1 MRVVLVLVVFVLPQ
15 TLEPQRHS
23 LELELLLQDAQA
35 LQRLT
40 VVYLDGLVH
49 KGWSHQFFVRGD
61 GSLVL
66 QAYPERPIAVTDI
79 PTCRAQVDQE
89 VVRNLVRLII
99 KKHFFE
105 LPEKLFLFVY
115 ASQVNEELELHTIV
129 IDDGQ
134 AETRR
139 TFGIGEFNGKKETIP
154 ADFLAVED
162 EMKRLRDS
170 VFPPGAK
177 PCHFAPAINF

>member
-1 MRVVLVLVVFVLPQ
+1 MRVVLVLLVFVLPQ

-23 LELELLLQDAQA
+23 LDLEPLLQDPET

-49 KGWSHQFFVRGD
+49 KGWIHRFFVRGD

-66 QAYPERPIAVTDI
+66 QAYPERPLAVTDI
-79 PTCRAQVDQE
+79 PTCRAQVGQE
-89 VVRNLVRLII
+89 VVRDLVRLII
-99 KKHFFE
+99 KRHFFE
-105 LPEKLFLFVY
+105 LPERLFLFVY
-115 ASQVNEELELHTIV
+115 AAQASEELELHTIV

-134 AETRR
+134 ANTRR
-139 TFGIGEFNGKKETIP
+139 TFGIGKFDGKKETIP
-154 ADFLAVED
+154 ADFLAIED

>member
-1 MRVVLVLVVFVLPQ
+1 
-15 TLEPQRHS
+15 
-23 LELELLLQDAQA
+23 
-35 LQRLT
+35 
-40 VVYLDGLVH
+40 
-49 KGWSHQFFVRGD
+49 
-61 GSLVL
+61 
-66 QAYPERPIAVTDI
+66 
-79 PTCRAQVDQE
+79 

-99 KKHFFE
+99 KRHFFE
-105 LPEKLFLFVY
+105 LAERLFLFVY

-139 TFGIGEFNGKKETIP
+139 TFGIGKFNGEKETIP
-154 ADFLAVED
+154 ADFSVVED

-177 PCHFAPAINF
+177 FCHFAPPINF

>member
-1 MRVVLVLVVFVLPQ
+1 
-15 TLEPQRHS
+15 
-23 LELELLLQDAQA
+23 
-35 LQRLT
+35 
-40 VVYLDGLVH
+40 
-49 KGWSHQFFVRGD
+49 
-61 GSLVL
+61 
-66 QAYPERPIAVTDI
+66 
-79 PTCRAQVDQE
+79 
-89 VVRNLVRLII
+89 LII
-99 KKHFFE
+99 KRHFFE
-105 LPEKLFLFVY
+105 LPERLFLFVY

-139 TFGIGEFNGKKETIP
+139 TFGISKFNGKKETIP

-170 VFPPGAK
+170 VFPSGAK